1 MGAMS
6 MAYYAEKPIGH
17 KINILLL
24 TCGGS
29 PLNSAAYG
37 MHYFNLVV
45 FLDLGRGIFGP
56 GNDLLV
62 QGHGEIRRL
71 NVQFLNQ
78 ILKVLAFQDFP
89 VFAINGQF
97 QENLSKKGARF
108 GPQ

>member
-1 MGAMS
+1 MLVATGRWPA
-6 MAYYAEKPIGH
+6 
-17 KINILLL
+17 
-24 TCGGS
+24 
-29 PLNSAAYG
+29 LNSAAYG

-45 FLDLGRGIFGP
+45 FLDLGCGIFGP
-56 GNDLLV
+56 GNDLFV
-62 QGHGEIRRL
+62 QGHGEIRCL
-71 NVQFLNQ
+71 NLQFLNQ